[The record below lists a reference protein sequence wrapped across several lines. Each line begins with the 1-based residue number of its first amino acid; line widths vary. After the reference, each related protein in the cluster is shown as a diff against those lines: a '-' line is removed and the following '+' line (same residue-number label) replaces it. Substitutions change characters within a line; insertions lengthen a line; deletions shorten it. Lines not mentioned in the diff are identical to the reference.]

1 MGGLNIK
8 VIIGAIIITILLSG
22 TFYIQKLRSDLKLAA
37 EIQAKLETVINRQ
50 KLVIEQTQKDIER
63 MNDIQKVLQEEKNT
77 ADQEVSIL
85 RKKFDEFNKAITKK
99 PGLVETRI
107 NKATKDAL
115 RCNELVSGAK
125 LTELEKSGK
134 VKNNICPE
142 LLGGVK

>member
-99 PGLVETRI
+99 PSLVETRI

-142 LLGGVK
+142 LLGGVR